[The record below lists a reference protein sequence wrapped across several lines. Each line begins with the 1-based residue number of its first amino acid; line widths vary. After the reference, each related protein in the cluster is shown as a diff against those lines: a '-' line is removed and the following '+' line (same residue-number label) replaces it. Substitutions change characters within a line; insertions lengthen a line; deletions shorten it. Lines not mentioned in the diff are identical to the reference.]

1 MDIVGSVNGV
11 LKKVP
16 AWPLYMVGA
25 AYAGWQFYLA
35 VTGGLP
41 GGGRWVDPVN
51 QLEREYGAM
60 ALKLIIAVLLVTPL
74 RKYLGLNLLKFRRAI
89 GVIAFFLVLAHFMV
103 WALLD
108 VGSLGRVW
116 ADIIK
121 RPYVT
126 IGMGAFVLMLPLAV
140 TSNNLALRRI
150 GGMAWRNLHKLTYPV
165 AILAGVHYV
174 WLTKVWEAEPL
185 IYLTIILG
193 LLATRVRLPKRQ
205 VIA

>member
-1 MDIVGSVNGV
+1 MEIVGLINGR
-11 LKKVP
+11 LKQVP
-16 AWPLYMVGA
+16 AWPLYLVGA

-35 VTGGLP
+35 VTGKIG
-41 GGGRWVDPVN
+41 VDPVN
-51 QLEREYGAM
+51 LLEREYGAM
-60 ALKLIIAVLLVTPL
+60 ALKLIIAGLLVTPL
-74 RKYLGLNLLKFRRAI
+74 RKWTGLNLLKFRRAL
-89 GVIAFFLVLAHFMV
+89 GVTAFFLVLAHFMV

-126 IGMGAFVLMLPLAV
+126 FGMGAFVLMLPLAI
-140 TSNNLALRRI
+140 TSNNLMLRRI
-150 GGMAWRNLHKLTYPV
+150 GGMAWRSLHKLTYPV
-165 AILAGVHYV
+165 AILAGVHFV

-193 LLATRVRLPKRQ
+193 LLVTRIRWPKRQ
-205 VIA
+205 VLA